1 MLREIAA
8 LLTTAKG
15 AAAAT
20 LIAGSTVTGGAVA
33 TMPEV
38 QTAVVERANTV
49 TATLGS
55 AVAAVAKAAKERRD
69 ADTSCGKPEVV
80 AQRNEAD
87 KQLRDAFHED
97 HQALVALKAGKDTDH
112 QKMNAV
118 VKKAQEELRSILT
131 AALVDVARETQ
142 GRTGQV
148 ARANAAA
155 AAAASASPAPSASPT
170 PVTFSEALTT
180 TSTAPV
186 GACDE
191 SAGTKEDV
199 TLNATL
205 QAIVDQAV
213 LDMDAV
219 IETAET
225 DAGAVPPAERGKP
238 SEDAERTTGKDK
250 KDGEPKKSGE
260 PKGNKPS
267 TPPGRT
273 R

>member
-55 AVAAVAKAAKERRD
+55 AVAAIAKAAKERRD
-69 ADTSCGKPEVV
+69 EDTSCGKPEVV

-112 QKMNAV
+112 QKLNAV
-118 VKKAQEELRSILT
+118 VKDAQAELRSILT
-131 AALVDVARETQ
+131 AALVDVSRETQ

-148 ARANAAA
+148 ARANGAA
-155 AAAASASPAPSASPT
+155 AAAASASPS

-191 SAGTKEDV
+191 SAGAKEDV

-219 IETAET
+219 VEKAAT

-238 SEDAERTTGKDK
+238 SDDAERTTGKDK
-250 KDGEPKKSGE
+250 KDSEPKKSGE

>member
-55 AVAAVAKAAKERRD
+55 AVAAIAKAAKERRD
-69 ADTSCGKPEVV
+69 EDTSCGKPEVV

-112 QKMNAV
+112 QKLNAV
-118 VKKAQEELRSILT
+118 VKDAQAELRSILT

-148 ARANAAA
+148 AKANGAV
-155 AAAASASPAPSASPT
+155 AAAASANPAPSASPA

-180 TSTAPV
+180 TSAAPV

-191 SAGTKEDV
+191 SAGAKEDV

-219 IETAET
+219 VEKAAT
-225 DAGAVPPAERGKP
+225 DAGAVPPAERGKRRNELGSRP
-238 SEDAERTTGKDK
+238 GNDRRDSDLK
-250 KDGEPKKSGE
+250 KGTDPM
-260 PKGNKPS
+260 GNKRS
-267 TPPGRT
+267 MR
-273 R
+273 